1 MRAWIRTTRAC
12 CALAATA
19 LGLVLA
25 IAPAAAFA
33 GGPGVTVFSK
43 QSAQPVT
50 LSGAQIAAA
59 ADVGPTTYT
68 LRSSAGSAGTKLRL
82 RGLSVRG
89 LLELAGVN
97 PSSVRFVSVV
107 RANGSLAVLDHA
119 DIAGGS
125 SFPEGPALVTDEGS
139 TTRFFRP
146 VRGAGGTNA
155 ADNITSSAAG
165 PLEITVDGGTLLAV
179 RATVSPKQT
188 KPGETVTFSARVRF
202 PPAGAQITYHWDF
215 GDGTTAVGQRVTHS
229 FASEGDMQ
237 VQVAARGTNGAT
249 PACSGVCGGVAAID
263 VRVGNPKGGTN
274 APDQTPGSGTGNP
287 DAPGSGTGAG
297 AGGPGGTG
305 GGDTP
310 GGTGPDVQAVLRRLA
325 RERAAQHA
333 RERAVVRRKREA
345 TRRAAAA
352 DRAMRRVSPAEVTR
366 PSGLVVTGILL
377 AGQGAALT
385 QQQIPRPPTE
395 RPAGRPKG
403 VQAAR
408 GSVQDDTAPIPAAA
422 LLALLVVAM
431 GALRERRGV
440 RLRTA

>member
-1 MRAWIRTTRAC
+1 MRAWIRTTRAR
-12 CALAATA
+12 CALAAVA
-19 LGLVLA
+19 FGLVFA
-25 IAPAAAFA
+25 VAPAAALA

-43 QSAQPVT
+43 QSPQPVT

-82 RGLSVRG
+82 RGLSMRG

-97 PSSVRFVSVV
+97 PSSVRFVSVI
-107 RANGSLAVLDHA
+107 RANGSLAVLNHA
-119 DIAGGS
+119 DIAES
-125 SFPEGPALVTDEGS
+125 SFPEGPALVTDEGA

-146 VRGAGGTNA
+146 VRGGGGTNA

-179 RATVSPKQT
+179 RATASPKQT
-188 KPGETVTFSARVRF
+188 KPGETVTFSARVKF

-215 GDGTTAVGQRVTHS
+215 GDGTTAVGQRVTHT

-237 VQVAARGTNGAT
+237 VQVAARGANGAT
-249 PACSGVCGGVAAID
+249 SACSGVCGGVAAID

-287 DAPGSGTGAG
+287 NAPGSGTGAG

-305 GGDTP
+305 GGDTA

-333 RERAVVRRKREA
+333 RERAVVRRKRDA
-345 TRRAAAA
+345 VRRAAAA
-352 DRAMRRVSPAEVTR
+352 DRALRRVSPAEVTR

-377 AGQGAALT
+377 AGQGAVLT

-403 VQAAR
+403 VEAAR
-408 GSVQDDTAPIPAAA
+408 GSVQDNTVEIPAAA
-422 LLALLVVAM
+422 LLGLLVVAT